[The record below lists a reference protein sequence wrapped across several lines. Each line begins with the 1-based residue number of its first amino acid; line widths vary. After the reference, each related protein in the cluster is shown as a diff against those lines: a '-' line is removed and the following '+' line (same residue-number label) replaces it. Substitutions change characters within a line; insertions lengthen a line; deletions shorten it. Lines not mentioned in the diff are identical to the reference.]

1 MIKIYFDDVLID
13 SDNYAGIS
21 NNFKLFDDEFLL
33 GTTTSNNF
41 NIEVPYSALSSIPT
55 NIKIKKD
62 NKDYANLIVDD
73 YQLKDN
79 NIISLTL
86 TDKMTVLN
94 TPYDASSIVPCTIKE
109 ILKDICLKTGIELG
123 TTDFDNSNEI
133 IDFYDNTIN
142 AREYIGNIAELNS
155 GYAIIGQD
163 GKLYLKRFNSTPVN
177 INIDD
182 CEDFKV
188 GQHHKI
194 ERVVFDNGIL
204 KYETSTDESL
214 ETLYLNSNNVFITSE
229 KIFNNIAN
237 NILNFEFYCFET
249 SNCPI
254 NSNVIAGDLI
264 NFTDGENNY
273 QTIAQYS
280 LDYNG
285 DWIGGYNLNINSKHQ
300 EETKQQGLD
309 TQVKKLSV
317 ELKRNENELRITAE
331 NTKVINEKLEDV
343 YTKSQVEQLI
353 LNTESGLI
361 NTFTKSGGNNLLR
374 NTALWNMKTEDEAE
388 FWDGK
393 IKQIEEDE
401 AVSGY
406 AILTQQGTVK
416 QSVSLVPGTY
426 SLSFKYKRI
435 ISASECS
442 VRYNGKTFNLTEE
455 TGEIHTSG
463 EINTK
468 QFVIEITANSNNGFK
483 IYDLILKHGNEGTEN
498 MLLWVQNAN
507 ESKSDSV
514 QIGEGIKATSN
525 ITNTEATMNSEG
537 FQVQNKTTK
546 KVVMKATAT
555 GGLFNDLT
563 STGNSTISGLII
575 RKSGTKV
582 TLNGEV

>member
-1 MIKIYFDDVLID
+1 MYNDISRADTIEKLKKQYKLDNETLKQAVQQEVAKLNKVENELNNYIKAVTKNLEDLQNQVDGNI
-13 SDNYAGIS
+13 
-21 NNFKLFDDEFLL
+21 
-33 GTTTSNNF
+33 TTWFFSG
-41 NIEVPYSALSSIPT
+41 IPT
-55 NIKIKKD
+55 LENKPAEEWTDTTEKD
-62 NKDYANLIVDD
+62 KHIGDLYYDQETGYAYRFQLVNNVYSWNK
-73 YQLKDN
+73 
-79 NIISLTL
+79 L
-86 TDKMTVLN
+86 TDNDVTEALALAN
-94 TPYDASSIVPCTIKE
+94 AA
-109 ILKDICLKTGIELG
+109 KDTA
-123 TTDFDNSNEI
+123 DS
-133 IDFYDNTIN
+133 
-142 AREYIGNIAELNS
+142 
-155 GYAIIGQD
+155 
-163 GKLYLKRFNSTPVN
+163 KR
-177 INIDD
+177 
-182 CEDFKV
+182 
-188 GQHHKI
+188 
-194 ERVVFDNGIL
+194 R
-204 KYETSTDESL
+204 
-214 ETLYLNSNNVFITSE
+214 VFITQPSPPYDNGDFWINNNEIYICQIAKKSGEFSPDDFINNLKYTDDTKAEEVDGKVTIISGKVTTIE
-229 KIFNNIAN
+229 KDID
-237 NILNFEFYCFET
+237 
-249 SNCPI
+249 SI
-254 NSNVIAGDLI
+254 NQKI
-264 NFTDGENNY
+264 ENNKYYIDSNGNKQLISSSISSLEQNANSFNYSISSIENNLTNDYY
-273 QTIAQYS
+273 Q
-280 LDYNG
+280 
-285 DWIGGYNLNINSKHQ
+285 
-300 EETKQQGLD
+300 
-309 TQVKKLSV
+309 
-317 ELKRNENELRITAE
+317 
-331 NTKVINEKLEDV
+331 
-343 YTKSQVEQLI
+343 KSEVEQLI

-361 NTFTKSGGNNLLR
+361 NTFTKNGGNNLLR

-498 MLLWVQNAN
+498 ILLWVQNAN

-525 ITNTEATMNSEG
+525 ITNTESTMDSEG

-546 KVVMKATAT
+546 KIVMKATAT